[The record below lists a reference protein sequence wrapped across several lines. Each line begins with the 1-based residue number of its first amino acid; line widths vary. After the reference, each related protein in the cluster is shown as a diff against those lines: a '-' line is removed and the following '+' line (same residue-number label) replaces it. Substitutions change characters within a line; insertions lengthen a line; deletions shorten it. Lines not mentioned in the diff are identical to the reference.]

1 MAKAWFDFT
10 GQRVLITGGVSGI
23 GAASAR
29 AFAAAGAKVL
39 ATGLTADEVEHARR
53 QPGFENVD
61 CRVLDVRD
69 HAALADLA
77 QSFEKLDV
85 LVHCA
90 GMIRREAEHDPDVFD
105 EVIDVNLSA
114 GMRLSTLM
122 RPQLA
127 SQSGSIV
134 FIASMLSFFGGPKQP
149 AYAASKGAI
158 RQLTMSLAA
167 AYASDAIRVNAVA
180 PGWIVTNLSRGARE
194 DPTRNSMILARTPMA
209 RWGEAE
215 EVADPILF
223 LCSDAARFVT
233 GVVLPVDGGFLTL

>member
-39 ATGLTADEVEHARR
+39 ATGLTADEVELARR

-167 AYASDAIRVNAVA
+167 AYASDAIRVQVISQSKRLQ
-180 PGWIVTNLSRGARE
+180 WKH
-194 DPTRNSMILARTPMA
+194 
-209 RWGEAE
+209 
-215 EVADPILF
+215 
-223 LCSDAARFVT
+223 
-233 GVVLPVDGGFLTL
+233 